1 MTIPTWVQILM
12 CVAVAFIAVAML
24 INSGTKKAYAK
35 KKEEERKAKKAAAK
49 KSKKKK

>member
-1 MTIPTWVQILM
+1 MEIPVWIQLVM
-12 CVAVAFIAVAML
+12 CVLVAFIAVTML